1 MQLESWILQH
11 ESTLRLTCF
20 LSVFFLIAIFEWIK
34 PRRIQSA
41 YRPSRW
47 FINLALASIST
58 LAVRL
63 IVPMGLIAIALEI
76 KQQNLGLF
84 NLISLPDW
92 LTLIMALVVLDFSI
106 YWQHRLFHKVPI
118 LWRMH
123 KIHHTDRVYD
133 VSTGF
138 RFHPLE
144 IIFSI
149 FIKIFII
156 SIFGIPAIAIIIFEV
171 LLNALAMFNHGN
183 INIPRSIDTPLRRF
197 IVTPDMHRV
206 HHSEI
211 SREHNT
217 NFGFNISLWDRLF
230 NSYTAQPFK
239 GHQKIDIGLKEYPN
253 EKRTKDLLLLLKM
266 PFSNDNKDSKY

>member
-1 MQLESWILQH
+1 MQLESWILLH
-11 ESTLRLTCF
+11 ENTLRLTCF
-20 LSVFFLIAIFEWIK
+20 LSIFFLIAIFEWIK

-41 YRPSRW
+41 YRPNRW

-58 LAVRL
+58 LAIRL

-84 NLISLPDW
+84 NLISLPYW
-92 LTLIMALVVLDFSI
+92 LSILLAIAVLDFSI

-118 LWRMH
+118 LWRIH
-123 KIHHTDRVYD
+123 KVHHSDRSYD

-144 IIFSI
+144 IILSI

-156 SIFGIPAIAIIIFEV
+156 SLFGIPAIAIIIFEV

-183 INIPRSIDTPLRRF
+183 INIPRSIDTQLRRF

-211 SREHNT
+211 SREHNS
-217 NFGFNISLWDRLF
+217 NFAFNISFWDRLF
-230 NSYTAQPFK
+230 NSYTAQPSR
-239 GHQKIDIGLKEYPN
+239 GHQKIDIGLKEYPS
-253 EKRTKDLLLLLKM
+253 EKRTKNLLFLLKM
-266 PFSNDNKDSKY
+266 PFFNNKDSKY

>member
-1 MQLESWILQH
+1 MQLEAWMLQH
-11 ESTLRLTCF
+11 ESTIRLTCF

-34 PRRIQSA
+34 PRRIHTA
-41 YRPSRW
+41 YRSSRW
-47 FINLALASIST
+47 FSNLALASIST

-63 IVPMGLIAIALEI
+63 IVPIGLIAIALKI

-118 LWRMH
+118 LWRIH
-123 KIHHTDRVYD
+123 KIHHSDRVYD

-144 IIFSI
+144 IILSI

-156 SIFGIPAIAIIIFEV
+156 TLFGIPAITIIIFEV

-183 INIPRSIDTPLRRF
+183 INIPRSIDTLLRRF

-211 SREHNT
+211 NCEHNT

-230 NSYTAQPFK
+230 NSYTAQPSK
-239 GHQKIDIGLKEYPN
+239 GHQEIDIGLKEYPN
-253 EKRTKDLLLLLKM
+253 EKRTRNLLFLLKM
-266 PFSNDNKDSKY
+266 PFLNDNKDSKY